1 LLLKTV
7 TIDFD
12 LSSTGF
18 NRHQRLRFCEDLSMC
33 LDDALKSARIG
44 QWIKSR
50 NSMTGITIYLS
61 VTNSD
66 EAGKVIENTLINH
79 TQFSNINIY
88 KK

>member
-1 LLLKTV
+1 MKNV

-33 LDDALKSARIG
+33 LDDALKSAGIG
-44 QWIKSR
+44 QWIKSC
-50 NSMTGITIYLS
+50 NSMARITIYLS

-66 EAGKVIENTLINH
+66 DADIVIENTLKNNK
-79 TQFSNINIY
+79 QFSKINFC
-88 KK
+88 KE